1 MSFHRIPVD
10 VDIDRRF
17 SRITSV
23 LFEASRRVFSGAFGA
38 FRRPSREAFDVGERD
53 TVEPRAPAD
62 DDGCRS
68 VRAYACVDG
77 LRPSRA

>member
-17 SRITSV
+17 SEITLV
-23 LFEASRRVFSGAFGA
+23 LFQVSRRVFSGAFGA
-38 FRRPSREAFDVGERD
+38 FRRPSRETFGAGERD
-53 TVEPRAPAD
+53 IVEPRAPAD

-68 VRAYACVDG
+68 VRAYVCVDG
-77 LRPSRA
+77 LRPWRA